1 MNLFGLS
8 PLAFVLGALGL
19 AAGLGLLHL
28 LRVRLRTVEVDTLLF
43 FRLAGALQK
52 PRVLPGR
59 PARLWAFAL
68 ALMALLLAW
77 SAVAAPR
84 SGLAAPSRFVV
95 VEPDL
100 LDGAARAERV
110 QELLASGLGPRGA
123 VFAATSPPTL
133 LLAAD
138 EPANAF
144 QERAL
149 ALRTPASPAGEV
161 AALAAVADRGAATDE
176 VLWVGALAP
185 ATAAAVVHVPVAK
198 TPASAVRG
206 LRWQRHPEGALALVL
221 RCEGAGSRAE
231 LRSGTQLLAQGTASA
246 GAGELALG
254 PFVVPAGVREV
265 QCVLEGASAPF
276 VVPVPTE
283 APLRVFV
290 DAAVPARLAAALGAL
305 VQADAE
311 LVGAPDLAGA
321 DVLVVA
327 AERADE
333 PRPQLVITPG
343 VGTGP
348 RRAVATDA
356 APVAL
361 SLRDRARA
369 AGPALPPLPG
379 ARTWF
384 ADAAQG
390 DALVAATATESPAQ
404 RRIHIVDWLL
414 QPVTHADV
422 PVLLSAA
429 LRALGGRPETAFAL
443 VGQLAASPAHF
454 PVAVQRGGLL
464 PVGGSTPAQSGA
476 VTELAPVGL
485 PAIAAPLVP
494 APAALAERGDSGSWV
509 PTLLLLLVLLLTV
522 DAVLFHRGRL
532 P

>member
-68 ALMALLLAW
+68 ALVALLLAW
-77 SAVAAPR
+77 SAVAEPR

-100 LDGAARAERV
+100 LDGGARAERV

-123 VFAATSPPTL
+123 VFAATLPPTL

-144 QERAL
+144 AERVIM
-149 ALRTPASPAGEV
+149 LRTLASPVGEV
-161 AALAAVADRGAATDE
+161 AALAAVAGRSAATDE
-176 VLWVGALAP
+176 VFWVGALAP
-185 ATAAAVVHVPVAK
+185 TTAAAVVHVPVAK
-198 TPASAVRG
+198 TPVSALRG
-206 LRWQRHPEGALALVL
+206 VRWQRHPAGALALVL
-221 RCEGAGSRAE
+221 RCEGAPCSAE
-231 LRSGTQLLAQGTASA
+231 LRFGAQSLAQGTVLA

-254 PFVVPAGVREV
+254 PFVVPAGCREV

-276 VVPVPTE
+276 AVPVPTE

-290 DAAVPARLAAALGAL
+290 DPAIPARLAPALGAL

-311 LVGAPDLAGA
+311 LAAAPDPSSAE
-321 DVLVVA
+321 VLVVA

-343 VGTGP
+343 VGAGP

-369 AGPALPPLPG
+369 AGPALPALPG

-390 DALVAATATESPAQ
+390 DALVAATAS

-429 LRALGGRPETAFAL
+429 LRALGGRPETTFAL
-443 VGQLAASPAHF
+443 PGQVLAAPAAF
-454 PVAVQRGGLL
+454 PEAAQRGGLL
-464 PVGGSTPAQSGA
+464 PVGGSTPVHLGAQA
-476 VTELAPVGL
+476 MLAPVGM
-485 PAIAAPLVP
+485 PAQAAPAAP
-494 APAALAERGDSGSWV
+494 PPAALAERGASGSWV